1 MYQELIPHKEVLLLN
16 ADMNAISIVSWRRAV
31 VLLIKNKVKLI
42 SQRVICLIN
51 YIKIPVYKMLSVR
64 PTKNLVKKLGN
75 YHCAY
80 CGSIKDLT
88 IDHMLP
94 QSRGGKHTYDNL
106 VCCCRQCNEEKGNRT
121 PEEWGRLP
129 YREPYRPFSKLE
141 IIVKK
146 SKVEEWKK
154 YIYS

>member
-1 MYQELIPHKEVLLLN
+1 MI
-16 ADMNAISIVSWRRAV
+16 
-31 VLLIKNKVKLI
+31 
-42 SQRVICLIN
+42 
-51 YIKIPVYKMLSVR
+51 
-64 PTKNLVKKLGN
+64 
-75 YHCAY
+75 
-80 CGSIKDLT
+80 
-88 IDHMLP
+88 P

-121 PEEWGRLP
+121 PQEWGRLP

-146 SKVEEWKK
+146 SKVEEWKQ